1 MNDDDET
8 TTETPTLPS
17 IEIAR
22 WYAQMW
28 AVETAL
34 NPQPRDEEDDDEA

>member
-1 MNDDDET
+1 MTDDDET

-22 WYAQMW
+22 MYAQMW

-34 NPQPRDEEDDDEA
+34 NPQPRDEEDDE